1 MQKGHYIHEE
11 NIYTR
16 AHGSQNTAYEIQNTA
31 YEGQNTTYT
40 GRYSYRD
47 IKGIIHKCKGARRK
61 DECAR
66 GGHERKNRM
75 YQEKVQYERKPAIWT
90 RVKAYDSKN

>member
-1 MQKGHYIHEE
+1 M
-11 NIYTR
+11 
-16 AHGSQNTAYEIQNTA
+16 
-31 YEGQNTTYT
+31 
-40 GRYSYRD
+40 
-47 IKGIIHKCKGARRK
+47 HKCKGARRK

-75 YQEKVQYERKPAIWT
+75 YEEKVQYERKPAIWT